1 VGGQKNQKEALFPL
15 KNPTERPTTLHHHH
29 RLVLTLCDNAPAVM
43 KALACIVV
51 ADGIVGRSLTAR
63 KRQQRE
69 QIVGARG
76 VERERYHCNFIER
89 GRGGPDV
96 LLESLDFTIWEQ
108 ARNRID
114 HCDSF
119 EDELDLNSAPK
130 IA

>member
-1 VGGQKNQKEALFPL
+1 
-15 KNPTERPTTLHHHH
+15 
-29 RLVLTLCDNAPAVM
+29 
-43 KALACIVV
+43 
-51 ADGIVGRSLTAR
+51 
-63 KRQQRE
+63 
-69 QIVGARG
+69 
-76 VERERYHCNFIER
+76 
-89 GRGGPDV
+89 V